1 MNYETLL
8 DMLGK
13 RPETESLELVTLML
27 QRLEN
32 MLKEPSDPKHRTF
45 SKSDSE
51 VAKNV
56 LHSST
61 GIHCL
66 KLLNCVEVKP
76 AD

>member
-1 MNYETLL
+1 MSFETLL

-13 RPETESLELVTLML
+13 HPQTESLELVNLML
-27 QRLEN
+27 HRLEN
-32 MLKEPSDPKHRTF
+32 MLKEPSDLKHRTF

-51 VAKNV
+51 VVKNV

-66 KLLNCVEVKP
+66 KLLNCIEVKST
-76 AD
+76 D